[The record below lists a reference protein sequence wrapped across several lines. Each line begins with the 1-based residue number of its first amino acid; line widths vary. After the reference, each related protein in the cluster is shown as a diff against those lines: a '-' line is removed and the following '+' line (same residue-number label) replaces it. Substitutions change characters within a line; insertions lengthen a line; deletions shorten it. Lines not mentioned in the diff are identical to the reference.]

1 MLLMTTDTSFR
12 KLKSFTSH
20 SLQSLSANIIVKVKD
35 DYIVFSRYRISPT
48 KHGYYE
54 VFRNGTLV
62 QEFTN
67 SRNALAW
74 CILEKNARI
83 EDAND
88 LLGQDKRIGWLEL
101 DIDRQTQI
109 MNTTQDNDRR
119 ALMATKVTNN
129 IHVRGDIKIKLQ
141 EQIELAKY
149 YQQKGFD
156 NETKRT
162 SKK

>member
-1 MLLMTTDTSFR
+1 MSHTDTAFR
-12 KLKSFTSH
+12 KLKSLTTH

-35 DYIVFSRYRISPT
+35 DFIVFSRYRISPIED
-48 KHGYYE
+48 GYYQ
-54 VFRNGTLV
+54 VYRNSELV
-62 QEFTN
+62 HDFTN

-74 CILEKNARI
+74 CILEQNAQI
-83 EDAND
+83 EEANS
-88 LLGQDKRIGWLEL
+88 LLGQDKRIGRLEV

-109 MNTTQDNDRR
+109 MNKTKDTDRR
-119 ALMATKVTNN
+119 ELMATKVTNN
-129 IHVRGDIKIKLQ
+129 ILVRGDIKIKLQ

-156 NETKRT
+156 NETARN

>member
-1 MLLMTTDTSFR
+1 MSTTDTSFR
-12 KLKSFTSH
+12 KLKSLTTH

-35 DYIVFSRYRISPT
+35 DYIVFNRYKISPT
-48 KHGYYE
+48 NNGYYE
-54 VFRNGTLV
+54 VYRNGTLIH
-62 QEFTN
+62 EFTN

-83 EDAND
+83 EDANF
-88 LLGQDKRIGWLEL
+88 LLGQDKKIGWLEL

-129 IHVRGDIKIKLQ
+129 IHVRGDVKIKLQ

-156 NETKRT
+156 NETART

>member
-1 MLLMTTDTSFR
+1 MSTTDTSFR
-12 KLKSFTSH
+12 KLKSLTTH

-35 DYIVFSRYRISPT
+35 DYIVFNRYKISPT
-48 KHGYYE
+48 DYGYE
-54 VFRNGTLV
+54 VYRNSTLV
-62 QEFTN
+62 HEFTN

-74 CILEKNARI
+74 CILEKHARI
-83 EDAND
+83 EDANS

-129 IHVRGDIKIKLQ
+129 IHVRGDVKIKLQ
-141 EQIELAKY
+141 EQIELAKF
-149 YQQKGFD
+149 YQQKGFN
-156 NETKRT
+156 NETART

>member
-1 MLLMTTDTSFR
+1 MTTETSFR
-12 KLKSFTSH
+12 KLKSFTTH

-35 DYIVFSRYRISPT
+35 DYIVFNRYKISPT
-48 KHGYYE
+48 DHGYYE
-54 VFRNGTLV
+54 VYRNDTLV
-62 QEFTN
+62 HEFTN

-74 CILEKNARI
+74 CILEKHARI
-83 EDAND
+83 EDANS
-88 LLGQDKRIGWLEL
+88 LLVQDKKIGWLEL

-129 IHVRGDIKIKLQ
+129 IHVRGDVKIKLQ

-149 YQQKGFD
+149 YQQKGFN
-156 NETKRT
+156 NETART